1 MQDSPPLKQAQKP
14 APEPP
19 LKSAPRPVRKFEAV
33 WKAEAEA
40 VLGSRWASGA
50 LFWPVAVAVLFAAV
64 QLAIV
69 VPGSGL
75 GWDETVYV
83 SQVGGNA
90 PSAFFSAPRAR
101 GISYLVAP
109 AAALTTSTTAL
120 RVYLAL
126 LSAAALF
133 LALRVWR
140 RVLPPPVLAGAGAL
154 FAGLWPTLFYGPA
167 AMPNLWCALG
177 ALAATGW
184 VVTAIRRAAG
194 PSAVAG
200 SGAAVALVALMRPA
214 DGFWLALP
222 LALAV
227 TLVPG
232 RRRPRLCAS
241 LVGGLVAGCTPWVA
255 EAYARYG
262 GLGARLHRAGEIQGG
277 LGWNVA
283 VDDHLRALAGRTLC
297 RPCDIGWESPGTSVW
312 WVALPFLT
320 VGGIAAARRAGRG
333 TAALLA
339 TVTGV
344 SMALPYL
351 FLVEYAAPRFLLPA
365 YALLAVP
372 VAEYVAYL
380 FARVRRARRRVGTA
394 ALALVLAAHLTVQLS
409 VLSHVIRTSHATS
422 TEFAAVAGELHR
434 LGVRPP
440 CVVSG
445 ENAVPIAYYSGCAS
459 RQTAGHDACITP
471 EALRALARHVPTAVL
486 TAGDGTAPG
495 DGMANGDG
503 TATGGGMA
511 GEGTPPPADGGSRS
525 VSLLPGRGGPA
536 LYQAHLLPGPAADA
550 DDHRARLPE

>member
-1 MQDSPPLKQAQKP
+1 MQECPPLKS
-14 APEPP
+14 PP
-19 LKSAPRPVRKFEAV
+19 KSAPRPVRS
-33 WKAEAEA
+33 AEAA
-40 VLGSRWASGA
+40 RGSRWTSGA
-50 LFWPVAVAVLFAAV
+50 LFWPAAVAVLFAAA
-64 QLAIV
+64 QLAFV

-83 SQVGGNA
+83 SQAGGNA
-90 PSAFFSAPRAR
+90 PPAFFSAPRAR

-109 AAALTTSTTAL
+109 VAALTTSTTAL
-120 RVYLAL
+120 RVHLAL

-140 RVLPPPVLAGAGAL
+140 SVLPAPVLAGAGAL
-154 FAGLWPTLFYGPA
+154 FAGLWPTLFYGSA

-184 VVTAIRRAAG
+184 VVTAIRGDAG
-194 PSAVAG
+194 PSAAAG
-200 SGAAVALVALMRPA
+200 AGAAVALVALMRPA

-227 TLVPG
+227 TQVPG
-232 RRRPRLCAS
+232 RRPPRLCAA
-241 LVGGLVAGCTPWVA
+241 LVGGLVAGCAPWVA

-277 LGWNVA
+277 LGWNIA

-320 VGGIAAARRAGRG
+320 AGGIAAARRAGRG
-333 TAALLA
+333 SAALLA
-339 TVTGV
+339 TATGV

-380 FARVRRARRRVGTA
+380 FARARRARRPVGA
-394 ALALVLAAHLTVQLS
+394 VALTLALAAHLTVQLS
-409 VLSHVIRTSHATS
+409 VLSHVIRTSQGTS
-422 TEFAAVAGELHR
+422 TEFAAVAGQLNR
-434 LGVRPP
+434 LGLRSP

-445 ENAVPIAYYSGCAS
+445 ENAVPIAYYAGCAS
-459 RQTAGHDACITP
+459 RQTAGHDASITP
-471 EALRALARHVPTAVL
+471 EALRALARRVPTAVL
-486 TAGDGTAPG
+486 TAGDGTAG
-495 DGMANGDG
+495 N
-503 TATGGGMA
+503 
-511 GEGTPPPADGGSRS
+511 GTPPPADGGSRS
-525 VSLLPGRGGPA
+525 VSLLPGRRGTAP
-536 LYQAHLLPGPAADA
+536 YQAHLLPGPAAA
-550 DDHRARLPE
+550 TDDHRARLPE